1 MELKLQDTDF
11 SPVTIFFNFTCHFG
25 QLADL
30 ILMIQDDD
38 RAIHPKYFHVLI
50 SEGSNAIVEESLC
63 GKKRARGEY
72 FL

>member
-1 MELKLQDTDF
+1 
-11 SPVTIFFNFTCHFG
+11 VTIFFNFTYHFG

-50 SEGSNAIVEESLC
+50 SEGSNAIVEDSR
-63 GKKRARGEY
+63 GKKRARGED

>member
-1 MELKLQDTDF
+1 M
-11 SPVTIFFNFTCHFG
+11 TIFFNFTYHFG

-50 SEGSNAIVEESLC
+50 SEGSNAIAEDLR
-63 GKKRARGEY
+63 GKKRARGED